1 MKINHCQNSMLSFS
15 RFSAS
20 NSNQMLYDRTKDEED
35 RDTVTISLFGQNNNS
50 RIKNLMGQRQLL
62 LEQKN
67 ELLHTT
73 MENGGDK
80 QSIQD
85 LLESYEE
92 QLKELDQQISQEMIK
107 QKEKQLTKEESSKEK
122 EEAMTEEELE
132 QKRVSNLLALSSGMS
147 QMETAKSSKTQI
159 EGEIRVLESEIE
171 LDKGRCGASQ
181 GLAKKEEKLA
191 QLRQK
196 YL

>member
-1 MKINHCQNSMLSFS
+1 MLSFS

-35 RDTVTISLFGQNNNS
+35 QDTVTISLFGQNNNS

-181 GLAKKEEKLA
+181 GLVKKEEKLA

>member
-1 MKINHCQNSMLSFS
+1 MLSFS

-35 RDTVTISLFGQNNNS
+35 QDTVTISLFGQNNNS

-107 QKEKQLTKEESSKEK
+107 QKEKLKKFY
-122 EEAMTEEELE
+122 TE
-132 QKRVSNLLALSSGMS
+132 
-147 QMETAKSSKTQI
+147 
-159 EGEIRVLESEIE
+159 
-171 LDKGRCGASQ
+171 
-181 GLAKKEEKLA
+181 
-191 QLRQK
+191 
-196 YL
+196 

>member
-1 MKINHCQNSMLSFS
+1 MLSFS

-35 RDTVTISLFGQNNNS
+35 QDTVTISLFGQNNNS

-159 EGEIRVLESEIE
+159 EGEDVEHHKVLPKKKKNLRNYGRNTYKQENIRGS
-171 LDKGRCGASQ
+171 
-181 GLAKKEEKLA
+181 
-191 QLRQK
+191 
-196 YL
+196 

>member
-1 MKINHCQNSMLSFS
+1 MLSFS

-20 NSNQMLYDRTKDEED
+20 NSNQMLYDRTKDEEED
-35 RDTVTISLFGQNNNS
+35 RDTVTLSLFGQNNNS

-73 MENGGDK
+73 MENGEDK

-107 QKEKQLTKEESSKEK
+107 QKEKLKKFY
-122 EEAMTEEELE
+122 TE
-132 QKRVSNLLALSSGMS
+132 
-147 QMETAKSSKTQI
+147 
-159 EGEIRVLESEIE
+159 
-171 LDKGRCGASQ
+171 
-181 GLAKKEEKLA
+181 
-191 QLRQK
+191 
-196 YL
+196 

>member
-1 MKINHCQNSMLSFS
+1 MLSFS

-35 RDTVTISLFGQNNNS
+35 QDTVTISLFGQNNNS

-181 GLAKKEEKLA
+181 GLAKKN
-191 QLRQK
+191 LRNYGRNTYKQDNIWGS
-196 YL
+196 